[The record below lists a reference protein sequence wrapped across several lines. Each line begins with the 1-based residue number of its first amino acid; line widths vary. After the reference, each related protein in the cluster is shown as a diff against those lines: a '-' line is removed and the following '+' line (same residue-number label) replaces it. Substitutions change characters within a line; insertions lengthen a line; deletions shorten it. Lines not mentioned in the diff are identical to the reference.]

1 MLGFKNSMK
10 NAAKLDLVVP
20 MPFLGKAKVV
30 IGQHVLKKHGYGLR
44 GFDKPRA
51 VRRYLPRKQTELV
64 RECLPESI
72 RHGLVIVNL
81 TEIRLLAPHIHTDEK
96 AVINFYLEANGE
108 KTTFWDGEVVSDDS
122 DVSDNGNGYINLRR
136 DVLTEAESFIAK
148 PFDVWAM
155 DTCKPHSVSYV
166 EDARNKDLH
175 FEPLN
180 DEKRLLMQAFFS
192 IPFNEVRDAL
202 HDKII

>member
-1 MLGFKNSMK
+1 MK

-72 RHGLVIVNL
+72 KHGLVIVNL
-81 TEIRLLAPHIHTDEK
+81 TEIRLLAPHIHTDEQ

-108 KTTFWDGEVVSDDS
+108 KTTFWDGDIVSDDS

-136 DVLTEAESFIAK
+136 DVLTEAESFVAK
-148 PFDVWAM
+148 PFDVWMM
-155 DTCKPHSVSYV
+155 DTRKPHSVSYV
-166 EDARNKDLH
+166 NDTRDKDLR

-180 DEKRLLMQAFFS
+180 DEKRLIMQAFFS
-192 IPFNEVRDAL
+192 IPYAEVSQAL
-202 HDKII
+202 NSKII